1 MKIRGIA
8 HRGYPVKY
16 PENTLSSFQAAVDLS
31 FTHLELDVH
40 LSKDGIPVLMHDYA
54 IERMSDGKGNIRD
67 YTLDELKRFS
77 IKGIETIPTLE
88 EALILLKGKISILVE
103 LKQCGDLYPG
113 LEEKV
118 LEIIHKTDTL
128 DQSRIIGFDHFSIAK
143 TRHLNKD
150 IKLGLCCSGSM
161 PYVFPFMEE
170 INCDFL
176 GVQLRF
182 MTPQYAVMMQE
193 RGIISGPWPVDTL
206 ADMELI
212 AAKYPTDLIT
222 TNELERWAEFYRNH
236 TELHVG
242 V

>member
-1 MKIRGIA
+1 MKIKGVA

-40 LSKDGIPVLMHDYA
+40 LSKDGIPVLMHDYS
-54 IERMSDGKGNIRD
+54 IERMTDGKGFIRD
-67 YTLDELKRFS
+67 YTLDELKYFRV
-77 IKGIETIPTLE
+77 KEVETIPTLE
-88 EALILLKGKISILVE
+88 EALNLLKGKISILVE
-103 LKQCGDLYPG
+103 VKQCGEFYSG
-113 LEEKV
+113 VEEKT
-118 LEIIHKTDTL
+118 LEIIRKTDTL
-128 DQSRIIGFDHFSIAK
+128 DQCRIIGFDHFSIAK
-143 TRHLNKD
+143 TRQLDKD
-150 IKLGLCCSGSM
+150 IRLGIIASGSM

-170 INCDFL
+170 VDCDFL

-182 MTPQYAVMMQE
+182 MTPQYSQMMQE

-236 TELHVG
+236 PELHVG

>member
-103 LKQCGDLYPG
+103 LKQSGDLYPG

-143 TRHLNKD
+143 TRQLNKD

-170 INCDFL
+170 IDCDFL

-182 MTPQYAVMMQE
+182 MTPKYAVMMQE

-212 AAKYPTDLIT
+212 ASKYPTDLIT
-222 TNELERWAEFYRNH
+222 TNELERWAEFYQNH